1 MPQLC
6 VVGSGKEGYK
16 PALEERGH
24 LAGVIG
30 QDADGILGPAAEQA
44 QHGVLLRWDKRGGTA
59 IAVVC
64 HSPTQGTARETRAG
78 AGTRSS
84 IAIRPG
90 GDLVSSPRTSP
101 TGSPEPIFQHLA
113 AE

>member
-6 VVGSGKEGYK
+6 AVGSGKEGYK

-24 LAGVIG
+24 LARVIR

-44 QHGVLLRWDKRGGTA
+44 QHGVLLRWDKRGGGGAA
-59 IAVVC
+59 IAMVC

-78 AGTRSS
+78 AGT
-84 IAIRPG
+84 
-90 GDLVSSPRTSP
+90 
-101 TGSPEPIFQHLA
+101 
-113 AE
+113 

>member
-1 MPQLC
+1 MESSARPQSRHSMVYSC
-6 VVGSGKEGYK
+6 GGTKE
-16 PALEERGH
+16 
-24 LAGVIG
+24 
-30 QDADGILGPAAEQA
+30 
-44 QHGVLLRWDKRGGTA
+44 GGTA
-59 IAVVC
+59 IAMVC